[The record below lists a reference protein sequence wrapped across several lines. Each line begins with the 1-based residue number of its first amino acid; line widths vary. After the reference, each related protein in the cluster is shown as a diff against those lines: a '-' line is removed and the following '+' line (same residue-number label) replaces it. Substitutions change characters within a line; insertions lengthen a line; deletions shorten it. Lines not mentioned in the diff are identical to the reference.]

1 MANRI
6 ILNETSY
13 HGAGSRVQVA
23 AEIKRRGLKKVFI
36 FTDNNPTRLAA
47 STFNDVSTGGN
58 PRPTSVADI
67 EDLYSKT
74 F

>member
-1 MANRI
+1 MANCI

-13 HGAGSRVQVA
+13 HGAGSRVEIA
-23 AEIKRRGLKKVFI
+23 AEIKRRGLKKAFA
-36 FTDNNPTRLAA
+36 FTDNDPTRLAA
-47 STFNDVSTGGN
+47 SAFNYVCTGVN

-67 EDLYSKT
+67 EELYSKA